1 MPGTQE
7 IRIRRLLL
15 RRHVTEDTAPLYE
28 NFGKD
33 PAMFEYTRW
42 NPYATPRMAEESVRE
57 YVDAYANPRFYGWAI
72 DSEGKLVGTIG
83 AYGYDAEKG
92 V

>member
-1 MPGTQE
+1 M
-7 IRIRRLLL
+7 
-15 RRHVTEDTAPLYE
+15 
-28 NFGKD
+28 
-33 PAMFEYTRW
+33 
-42 NPYATPRMAEESVRE
+42 RE